1 MKDSLISFD
10 VNIGCILY
18 EKRSFPEGFNLGFL
32 DSKLQNYEN
41 LAIFATRKAVSSEDY
56 SMKRNIYYRYN
67 PDTDNYERV
76 YPTFKSGMISAARFF
91 AASLIAGIGIF
102 LVWFYAF
109 DAPTEENLRKE
120 NAMLKS
126 QYNILSRR
134 LDNSLK
140 VMADIR
146 NRDDNFYRVMMQMDP
161 MSHGQRYAGLDNE
174 QRYKDLQKLPDGGLV
189 KLLTQRLD
197 LFDRQLY
204 AQSISFDQLRQ
215 SAAKQK
221 DKLAHI
227 PSVIPIDIKDYTMS
241 SGYGIRRDPIY
252 GSSKFHA
259 GLDFAAKTGT
269 PVFATADG
277 TVTVAERRSSYG
289 NCIDI
294 EHGYNY
300 LTRYAHLSQILV
312 RPGENVKRGQLIG
325 KVGSTGKSTGPHL
338 HYEVRFK
345 DEPQNPVNYYF
356 MDLTPAEYAEMVQEA
371 ENAGHVMD

>member
-1 MKDSLISFD
+1 MKKQIYYIYNAETDNFERVFPSFKGKAIRFMWIAGLSLIF
-10 VNIGCILY
+10 
-18 EKRSFPEGFNLGFL
+18 
-32 DSKLQNYEN
+32 
-41 LAIFATRKAVSSEDY
+41 
-56 SMKRNIYYRYN
+56 
-67 PDTDNYERV
+67 
-76 YPTFKSGMISAARFF
+76 
-91 AASLIAGIGIF
+91 GIGLYFIIF
-102 LVWFYAF
+102 FAF
-109 DAPTEENLRKE
+109 DAPTEANLRRE
-120 NAMLKS
+120 NATLKS
-126 QYNILSRR
+126 QYNILNRR

-140 VMADIR
+140 VMSNIQ

-161 MSHGQRYAGLDNE
+161 VGFGQRFAGLDNE
-174 QRYKDLQKLPDGGLV
+174 KRYHELQNMPDAGLV

-197 LFDRQLY
+197 LFERQLY
-204 AQSISFDQLRQ
+204 AQSLSFDQLRATA
-215 SAAKQK
+215 STQK

-227 PSVIPIDIKDYTMS
+227 PSVIPINIKDFTMS

-277 TVTVAERRSSYG
+277 RVTEAGRQSGYG
-289 NCIDI
+289 NCVDI
-294 EHGYNY
+294 SHGYNY
-300 LTRYAHLSQILV
+300 LTRYAHLSEVLV
-312 RPGENVKRGQLIG
+312 KPGQEVKRGEMIG

-356 MDLTPAEYAEMVQEA
+356 MDLSPEEYAEMVQLA